1 MVSQTDVIH
10 ESGKCTERHSSLM
23 FMVSEM
29 DVVGESC
36 QCTAGVKT
44 N

>member
-23 FMVSEM
+23 SMVSLRCM
-29 DVVGESC
+29 LLVTHISAQLV
-36 QCTAGVKT
+36 
-44 N
+44 